1 MSPSVASANV
11 NSPVIKKWLPATKM
25 AIRTGRGVAVGWGD
39 VGFLQVGTGKMLPLS
54 PGLSGQ
60 LEGRDPSVVKIAP
73 FGGIL

>member
-1 MSPSVASANV
+1 
-11 NSPVIKKWLPATKM
+11 M
-25 AIRTGRGVAVGWGD
+25 AACHQDGNQDGRGGGGVDGEG

>member
-11 NSPVIKKWLPATKM
+11 NSPVIKKWLPDTKM
-25 AIRTGRGVAVGWGD
+25 AIRTGRGG

>member
-1 MSPSVASANV
+1 MESGEDGEWGGWRV
-11 NSPVIKKWLPATKM
+11 
-25 AIRTGRGVAVGWGD
+25 GRMGSKEGWEWGGGEG

>member
-1 MSPSVASANV
+1 
-11 NSPVIKKWLPATKM
+11 M
-25 AIRTGRGVAVGWGD
+25 ADCHQDGNQDGAGGLVWGGGEG